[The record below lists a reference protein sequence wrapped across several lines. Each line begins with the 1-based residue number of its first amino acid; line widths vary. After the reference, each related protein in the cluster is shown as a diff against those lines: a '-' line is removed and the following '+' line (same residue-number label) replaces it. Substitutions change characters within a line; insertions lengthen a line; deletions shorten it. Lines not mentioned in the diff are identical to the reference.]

1 MLSCMDTQI
10 FDRKLVGNVVRKEVN
25 RRFGSVSAFV
35 VGAELSRKTV
45 ERVMTAD
52 PKVTFATFERIEGAL
67 DLPRDTL
74 SLVGAHDLD
83 GLKEIGVEPDLVR
96 WIASELRRERPKG
109 RRTG

>member
-1 MLSCMDTQI
+1 MLSVMDSER
-10 FDRKLVGNVVRKEVN
+10 FDRALVGNIVRKEVN

-35 VGAELSRKTV
+35 MGAELSRKTV
-45 ERVMTAD
+45 ERVMAGD
-52 PKVTFATFERIEGAL
+52 AKVTFSTLERIEGAL

-74 SLVGAHDLD
+74 NLIGVHDVE

-96 WIASELRRERPKG
+96 WIASELRREQPKG